1 MESTLLL
8 ESCGA
13 LSASSNFGVSESKLL
28 IGIIDVNLSVAVT
41 CVPALKPLLARWLPR
56 LFRGDTTP
64 KENVTPRS
72 RTTTDFSSSSP
83 VKQANDKIYSNN
95 TLQVTEIS
103 FNQMFSV
110 PTTTDIG
117 VSSFAAIPEDVEASV
132 PAEPKEMEVTGT
144 DVDFVVLKERNT
156 LHDVPGSQS
165 WRYLWRTAILY
176 ALIGFTNSFAEALA
190 RAAKTQNHISSSV
203 ELLNRNV
210 FYGAYLVG
218 PSLVA
223 FTTIRIWSFKGTSI
237 SGLLVLAV
245 GCLIFWP
252 AAILGP
258 TPGGIGVSYFTIG
271 AGKSMQHALKIY
283 NADIYRHVY
292 HRNWSNA
299 VLFLG
304 RSTCKSSSHFLDVS
318 Y

>member
-1 MESTLLL
+1 M
-8 ESCGA
+8 ESCGV
-13 LSASSNFGVSESKLL
+13 LSASSSFCVIQSKLL
-28 IGIIDVNLSVAVT
+28 TGIIDVNLSVAVT
-41 CVPALKPLLARWLPR
+41 CVPALKPLLTRWVPR
-56 LFRGDTTP
+56 LFRGDTTT
-64 KENVTPRS
+64 KDNSTPRS
-72 RTTTDFSSSSP
+72 RTTTNFSSSSP
-83 VKQANDKIYSNN
+83 VKRVEDKAYSNN

-103 FNQMFSV
+103 FNQMFNV
-110 PTTTDIG
+110 PTTADIG

-132 PAEPKEMEVTGT
+132 PAESKEMEVTGT

-156 LHDVPGSQS
+156 LHAIPGSQS
-165 WRYLWRTAILY
+165 WKYLWRTAILY
-176 ALIGFTNSFAEALA
+176 TLIGFTNSFAEAIS
-190 RAAKTQNHISSSV
+190 RAAKVQDHISSTV

-258 TPGGIGVSYFTIG
+258 TAGGIGVSYFTIG
-271 AGKSMQHALKIY
+271 AGMSVQHARRTY
-283 NADIYRHVY
+283 NADDYRHVY

-299 VLFLG
+299 VHFLG
-304 RSTCKSSSHFLDVS
+304 RSTCKSTSRFMDFI